1 MRSGARTRVEQRA
14 KVRREVVRSGRRQEE
29 AAKTR
34 CIITDSD
41 TAATVREHLRRAGHG
56 DASNPRDIHK
66 RPKEELIKETMTSL
80 VLPGSLSLSTRPKNP
95 NSQVSGSRAEK
106 RVLNWF
112 AAAETGNFQDPF
124 QLKKRDKYYDG

>member
-1 MRSGARTRVEQRA
+1 
-14 KVRREVVRSGRRQEE
+14 
-29 AAKTR
+29 
-34 CIITDSD
+34 
-41 TAATVREHLRRAGHG
+41 
-56 DASNPRDIHK
+56 
-66 RPKEELIKETMTSL
+66 MTSL

-124 QLKKRDKYYDG
+124 QLKKRDKLLRRLMDHDHRKRILGRTLQTDSGSYLNR